1 MWRSIALPL
10 TVPALIVVFIFE
22 LKASWTDVVKP
33 LIFLRN
39 NELFTLPRGLLSIIE
54 SAAITGEGHWEL
66 LMAAAVITTLP
77 MVVLFFIGQRYFVE
91 GIATG
96 GVKG

>member
-1 MWRSIALPL
+1 MLRQFFLGLPRELFEAARVDGAGYIKMWRSIALPL

-39 NELFTLPRGLLSIIE
+39 NELFTLPRGLLSP
-54 SAAITGEGHWEL
+54 SSRAPRSPARVTGSC
-66 LMAAAVITTLP
+66 
-77 MVVLFFIGQRYFVE
+77 
-91 GIATG
+91 
-96 GVKG
+96 